1 MITIR
6 KAEDRG
12 KAKFDWLDSNHTFS
26 FGHYHDRAH
35 MGFES
40 LRVINDDRIA
50 PGGGFGTH
58 PHKDM
63 EIISYVLDGALEH
76 KDNLGN
82 SSVIKV
88 GDVQRMSAGTGVTH
102 SEFNHSDEEGAHFLQ
117 IWFLPSAN
125 GLAAGYE
132 QKNFTAQEK
141 QGVLKL
147 VASNDGRN
155 GSISLNQDVDMYI
168 TLLEGPDAVTHTLAA
183 NRKAWLHVAK
193 GQVSLNGEELH
204 AGDGAAIDGGD
215 IELSKGT
222 GAEVIIF
229 DMAAYKTA

>member
-12 KAKFDWLDSNHTFS
+12 KAKFDWLDSSHTFS
-26 FGHYHDRAH
+26 FGHYYDPAH

-63 EIISYVLDGALEH
+63 EIISYVLQGALAH

-82 SSVIKV
+82 SSVIHV

-102 SEFNHSDEEGAHFLQ
+102 SEFNHSSEEGAHFLQ
-117 IWFLPSAN
+117 IWFLPSAK
-125 GLAAGYE
+125 GLKASYE
-132 QKNFTAQEK
+132 QKNFTVQEK
-141 QGVLKL
+141 QGALKL
-147 VASNDGRN
+147 VASSDGRN

-168 TLLEGPDAVTHTLAA
+168 SLLEGADVVTHTLKAD
-183 NRKAWLHVAK
+183 RKAWLHVAK
-193 GQVSLNGEELH
+193 GQVSLNDEELH
-204 AGDGAAIDGGD
+204 AGDGAAIEGG
-215 IELSKGT
+215 EVKLSKGSA
-222 GAEVIIF
+222 AEVIIF
-229 DMAAYKTA
+229 DMAAYNPA